1 MKTPAAEFSDSARR
15 NTADLDQRQFIQKA
29 LSGYYVKRDEN
40 KNRFQSWAGARDA
53 AAEIKWDAV
62 NHLDRYLVEFASK
75 LEARGVKV
83 FWAEN
88 GSVARDYILQ
98 LARANKVRSI
108 IKSKTMTG
116 EEIHLNEALE
126 KEGYEIV
133 ESDLGEYIVQ
143 LRQEPPYHFVFPAM
157 HLKRKQISDLF
168 QDKLG
173 SPPTDQPE
181 ELTMTARRVM
191 RQKFCAADMGITGA
205 NFAVAET
212 GMISITE
219 NEGNARLTASLPKIH
234 VAIVGI
240 EKVLPKLAD
249 LALFLPM
256 LATLGTGQSLTCYNT
271 LYGAPRMPGEPDGPK
286 EFHVVLLD
294 NRRTQLLAD
303 AEQRDAL
310 HCIRCGAC
318 LNVCPIFKNVGGHS
332 YGTTYQGPIGSVIT
346 PHLRGLQDWK
356 HLSSASSL
364 CGACTEACPVKI
376 NLHHH
381 LLHNR
386 RNAAQA
392 RPSLIE
398 RMMYRSFVFTMVRP
412 RAYQLVTELARL
424 LDPFRQLINGTLLDP
439 LRPWT
444 KTRSFPPFAEKSF
457 RDLWRERSSG
467 SKAPVAQVSKPAD
480 LSGLG
485 SCERDC
491 LTEAK
496 ARPEALSDRERAS
509 QSPIS
514 KSANRPIAD
523 IAETKNN
530 SNGRET
536 ILARIREAL
545 KIAAPHPSE
554 QIRAP
559 QQAVSKNASLQ
570 QWLPPVGKT
579 LDDQIE
585 LFRQNAQTLKAEFQM
600 CPDLPAAIQFIKNL
614 AAKEGWK
621 KIGVHDGELTGA
633 IAGPL
638 GLPTVKTNGGYAID
652 ALESCDVG
660 ITECEALIA
669 QTGTV
674 LVSGRGSGGRT
685 LSVLPP
691 HHIVLARRNQM
702 VPDLTVAF
710 EKALEKLSNQFPG
723 ILSLITGPSRTG
735 DIERILVLG
744 AHGPKRL
751 TILLIG

>member
-1 MKTPAAEFSDSARR
+1 MKTHASEFYDSARR
-15 NTADLDQRQFIQKA
+15 YTADLDHRRLIQKA
-29 LSGYYVKRDEN
+29 LSGYYVKRDEY
-40 KNRFQSWAGARDA
+40 KNRFQSWSGARDA
-53 AAEIKWDAV
+53 AAEIKWEAI
-62 NHLDRYLVEFASK
+62 NHLDRYLEEFASK
-75 LEARGVKV
+75 LEARGAKV
-83 FWAEN
+83 FWAET
-88 GSVARDYILQ
+88 GQEARDYIVRV
-98 LARANKVRSI
+98 ARQNNVRSI

-116 EEIHLNEALE
+116 EEIHLNETLE
-126 KEGYEIV
+126 KEGFELV

-143 LRQEPPYHFVFPAM
+143 LRHEPPYHLVFPAM
-157 HLKRKQISDLF
+157 HLRREQISDLF
-168 QDKLG
+168 HDKLG
-173 SPPTDQPE
+173 SERTNQPE
-181 ELTMTARRVM
+181 ELTMIARRVM

-234 VAIVGI
+234 VALVGI
-240 EKVLPKLAD
+240 EKILPRLTD

-256 LATLGTGQSLTCYNT
+256 LATAGAGQSLTCYNT
-271 LYGAPRMPGEPDGPK
+271 LYGAPRLPGEPDGPT

-346 PHLRGLQDWK
+346 PHLRGLHDWK
-356 HLSSASSL
+356 HLPSASSL

-386 RNAAQA
+386 RNAARA
-392 RPSLIE
+392 ESSLIE
-398 RMMYRSFVFTMVRP
+398 RLMYRGFAFTMQRP
-412 RAYQLVTELARL
+412 KVYQLATELARL
-424 LDPFRQLINGTLLDP
+424 LDPFRQVINGTLLDP

-457 RDLWRERSSG
+457 RDLWRERTNESQATLQSQ
-467 SKAPVAQVSKPAD
+467 SVVAQVSKPAV
-480 LSGLG
+480 
-485 SCERDC
+485 
-491 LTEAK
+491 
-496 ARPEALSDRERAS
+496 
-509 QSPIS
+509 SPIS
-514 KSANRPIAD
+514 KSADRTTAANDSDA
-523 IAETKNN
+523 KNPTG
-530 SNGRET
+530 GRER

-545 KIAAPHPSE
+545 KIAAPHPHSE
-554 QIRAP
+554 QSRASE
-559 QQAVSKNASLQ
+559 QAVSENASPQ

-579 LDDQIE
+579 LDEQIE
-585 LFRQNAQTLKAEFQM
+585 LFRQNTQTLKADFEI
-600 CPDLPAAIQFIKNL
+600 CPDISAAVRFVKTLSTN
-614 AAKEGWK
+614 EGWK
-621 KIGVHDGELTGA
+621 KIGFHEGELTSAVAGA
-633 IAGPL
+633 L
-638 GLPTVKTNGGYAID
+638 NLPTVTTDNGYAVD

-674 LVSGRGSGGRT
+674 LVSGRRSGGRT

-691 HHIVLARRNQM
+691 HHVVLARRSQM
-702 VPDLTVAF
+702 MPDLTTALQKAQ
-710 EKALEKLSNQFPG
+710 EKFANEFPG

-751 TILLIG
+751 TILLV